1 MKAEFV
7 EVALNVPVN
16 QTFTYSAIPAG
27 KILAREKESQGE
39 LLPQGRA
46 RKVESFE
53 CAVGA
58 RVQVMFGN
66 RRANGIITALH
77 EKLPENF
84 PVPKNKIRP
93 ILRVLDE
100 TPLLNEEMMS
110 LGKWI
115 SQFYL
120 CSIGEAYSAMIPGG
134 IKESGA
140 GGGFS
145 AQIEE
150 DDFEGEKIL
159 SGEQKTAVQ
168 GILNSAEMENP
179 DEEIS
184 CEKNSEEKN
193 RSTKNHFEK
202 IDSKET
208 EKILREKNS
217 NQKNIFQYIY
227 GATGSGKTEVFLS
240 AAEKILEKGKGVI
253 YLVPEIALTPQVAR
267 AVVKRF
273 GSTVAIL
280 HSRLTPAQKLSE
292 YKRIIKKEARVV
304 IGARSAVFAPVPD
317 LGMIIIDEEHDSSY
331 KSENTPRYHARQVA
345 MHRAQSKKIPLVMG
359 SATPSVEAWNSIQ
372 EKKFECHSLTKRL
385 SGGKMPLIE
394 CVDLSREKIDGSI
407 SKILEDEIRATL
419 AENRQVILFLNRRG
433 FNHIFRC
440 QTCGFELKCKNCSVP
455 MTYHKAQNKI
465 LCHYCGYSLK
475 PLSVCPKCA
484 SLDIGYLGFGTEFI
498 ENEVM
503 SKFPSARVTRLDT
516 DSLGKK
522 NELEEKIAAFKNGE
536 SDILLGTQMIA
547 KGLNFPKLKLVGVI
561 LADTSL
567 HLPDFRAAER
577 TFSLITQV
585 AGRAGRFFP
594 DGKVIVQTYSP
605 ENPAIYFACHSQTQK
620 FYSEEIAI
628 RKALS
633 FPPFSRL
640 LRLVFRSTVERDAEQ
655 CADEAKKILDAELKI
670 LKERHMSG
678 AAESEI
684 LGPSECALSK
694 VASNYRHQILLR
706 GKSIAILQRLAS
718 VLIYSFRAPQGVYI
732 EADIDPAS
740 LL

>member
-27 KILAREKESQGE
+27 KISAHEEKPQGE
-39 LLPQGRA
+39 LFQKRRT

-53 CAVGA
+53 CAVGS

-66 RRANGIITALH
+66 RRATGVITALH
-77 EKLPENF
+77 EKLPQDF
-84 PVPKNKIRP
+84 PVPQNKIRP

-115 SQFYL
+115 SSFYL

-134 IKESGA
+134 IKESEA
-140 GGGFS
+140 AWGFS

-150 DDFEGEKIL
+150 DDFKSEKVL
-159 SGEQKTAVQ
+159 SDEQKSAVQ
-168 GILNSAEMENP
+168 GILNSADAENSF
-179 DEEIS
+179 EEIS
-184 CEKNSEEKN
+184 SEKNS
-193 RSTKNHFEK
+193 R
-202 IDSKET
+202 
-208 EKILREKNS
+208 
-217 NQKNIFQYIY
+217 QKNLFQYIY

-240 AAEKILEKGKGVI
+240 AAEKILQRGKGVI
-253 YLVPEIALTPQVAR
+253 YLVPEISLTPQVAR
-267 AVVKRF
+267 AVANRF
-273 GSTVAIL
+273 GSTVAVL
-280 HSRLTPAQKLSE
+280 HSRLTPAQKLFE

-304 IGARSAVFAPVPD
+304 IGARSAIFAPIPD
-317 LGMIIIDEEHDSSY
+317 LGMIVIDEEHDPSY

-345 MHRAQSKKIPLVMG
+345 MRRAQSKKIPLVMG
-359 SATPSVEAWNSIQ
+359 SATPSVEAWNSIRQ
-372 EKKFECHSLTKRL
+372 KKFECHYLTKRL

-394 CVDLSREKIDGSI
+394 CVDLSREKVEGSI
-407 SKILEDEIRATL
+407 SKILEEEIRATL

-465 LCHYCGYSLK
+465 LCHYCGHSLK

-498 ENEVM
+498 ENEVK
-503 SKFPSARVTRLDT
+503 SKFPSAHALRLDS

-536 SDILLGTQMIA
+536 ADILLGTQMIA

-567 HLPDFRAAER
+567 HIPDFRAAER

-605 ENPAIYFACHSQTQK
+605 ENPAIYFACHSQAQK
-620 FYSEEIAI
+620 FYAEEIEL
-628 RKALS
+628 RKALL

-655 CADEAKKILDAELKI
+655 CACEAKKILSAELQS
-670 LKERHMSG
+670 LKERHTAG
-678 AAESEI
+678 AAETEI

-694 VASNYRHQILLR
+694 VAANYRHQILLR
-706 GKSIAILQRLAS
+706 GNSIAILQRLAS
-718 VLIYSFRAPQGVYI
+718 ILIYSFRAPQGVYI
-732 EADIDPAS
+732 ETDVDPAS

>member
-27 KILAREKESQGE
+27 KILTQEKKSQGE
-39 LLPQGRA
+39 LFQKKRA

-66 RRANGIITALH
+66 RRTTGVITALH
-77 EKLPENF
+77 EKLPQDF
-84 PVPKNKIRP
+84 PVPQNKIRP

-100 TPLLNEEMMS
+100 TPLLNEETMS

-115 SQFYL
+115 SSFYL

-134 IKESGA
+134 IKESEA
-140 GGGFS
+140 AWGFS

-150 DDFEGEKIL
+150 DDFSSEKIL
-159 SGEQKTAVQ
+159 SCEQKNAVQ
-168 GILNSAEMENP
+168 GILNSAEIEIP
-179 DEEIS
+179 CEEIS
-184 CEKNSEEKN
+184 SENKFDEKK
-193 RSTKNHFEK
+193 
-202 IDSKET
+202 SK
-208 EKILREKNS
+208 
-217 NQKNIFQYIY
+217 QKNLFQYIY

-280 HSRLTPAQKLSE
+280 HSRLTPAQKLFE

-304 IGARSAVFAPVPD
+304 IGARSAIFAPVPD

-345 MHRAQSKKIPLVMG
+345 MHRAQLKKIPLVMG
-359 SATPSVEAWNSIQ
+359 SATPSVEAWNSIAQ
-372 EKKFECHSLTKRL
+372 KKFECHCLTKRL

-394 CVDLSREKIDGSI
+394 CVDLSREKIEGSI

-455 MTYHKAQNKI
+455 MTYHKVQNKI

-498 ENEVM
+498 ENEVKA
-503 SKFPSARVTRLDT
+503 KFPSARAIRLDT

-536 SDILLGTQMIA
+536 ADILLGTQMIA

-567 HLPDFRAAER
+567 HIPDFRAAER

-605 ENPAIYFACHSQTQK
+605 ENPAIYFACHSQAQK
-620 FYSEEIAI
+620 FYADEIEL
-628 RKALS
+628 RKVLS

-655 CADEAKKILDAELKI
+655 CANEAKKILGAELQS
-670 LKERHMSG
+670 LKERHTAG
-678 AAESEI
+678 AAETEI

-694 VASNYRHQILLR
+694 VAANYRHQILLR
-706 GKSIAILQRLAS
+706 GNSIAVLQRLAS
-718 VLIYSFRAPQGVYI
+718 ILIYSFRAPQGVYI
-732 EADIDPAS
+732 EADVDPAS